1 MTFRFGIIAFLI
13 LIVGALTFAFHTG
26 EFAGSVTLQTM
37 ALLMGVSAAYFLI
50 DSQARKLMLSG
61 VAPYQTEPLT
71 FDTKFDDLKVSGRI
85 VGKIGKDAD
94 DDKLKF

>member
-1 MTFRFGIIAFLI
+1 MIQFGIVAFLI
-13 LIVGALTFAFHTG
+13 LIVGALTFALHSG
-26 EFAGSVTLQTM
+26 DFAGSTSMQTM
-37 ALLMGVSAAYFLI
+37 ALLMGVSAAYFLF

-61 VAPYQTEPLT
+61 VGPYQAEALT

-85 VGKIGKDAD
+85 VGKIANEDG